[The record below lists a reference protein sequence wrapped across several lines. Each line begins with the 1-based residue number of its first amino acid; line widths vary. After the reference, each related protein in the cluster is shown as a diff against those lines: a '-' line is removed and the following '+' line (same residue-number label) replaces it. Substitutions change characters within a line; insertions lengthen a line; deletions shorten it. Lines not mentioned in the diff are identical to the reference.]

1 MIALVDYKA
10 GNLNSVAK
18 AFEKI
23 GATNFIAK

>member
-1 MIALVDYKA
+1 MIALIDYKA

-23 GATNFIAK
+23 GA